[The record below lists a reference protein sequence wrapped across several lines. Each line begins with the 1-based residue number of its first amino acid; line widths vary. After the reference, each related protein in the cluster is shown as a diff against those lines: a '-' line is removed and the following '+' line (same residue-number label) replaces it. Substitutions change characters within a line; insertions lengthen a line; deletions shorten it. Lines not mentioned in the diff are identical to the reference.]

1 MKKKNSLKDI
11 LKNKK
16 PLVAYKAS
24 TECKSTV
31 VKKSLKDYEYCPST
45 KENRN
50 TYGKFIWLII

>member
-50 TYGKFIWLII
+50 TYGKFI